1 MSTRVHIIDD
11 DDAVR
16 RALRLLL
23 QSADIDAAD
32 YGSAKE
38 FLDRAP
44 SLTAEERGC
53 LIVDVSMPGMSGLEL
68 QSELR
73 ARDIDVPVIVISGH
87 GDVPMAVSAMRK
99 GAVTFLMKTVNDQE
113 LIDTVNEILSQPRE
127 LSRAQAALE
136 AHRSRLTPRQ
146 REVFDLLR
154 QGLRTKEVAKRL
166 GVSPR
171 TVEVHRAKLLE
182 RLEASS
188 LTHLIGRLLEDSSDE
203 PARDPPAAGGSP
215 PHES

>member
-1 MSTRVHIIDD
+1 MTARVHIVD
-11 DDAVR
+11 DDAAVR
-16 RALRLLL
+16 RSLRLLL
-23 QSADIDAAD
+23 ESADIEAAD
-32 YGSAKE
+32 SPSASA
-38 FLDRAP
+38 FLERVD
-44 SLTAEERGC
+44 SLEPDERGC
-53 LIVDVSMPGMSGLEL
+53 LVLDVSMPGMSGLEL
-68 QSELR
+68 QAELR
-73 ARDIDVPVIVISGH
+73 KREIDIPAVVISGH

-99 GAVTFLMKTVNDQE
+99 GAVTFLMKPVDDQE
-113 LIDTVNEILSQPRE
+113 LINTVNEILSRPRE
-127 LSRAQAALE
+127 QRRSQASLE

-188 LTHLIGRLLEDSSDE
+188 LTHLIGRLLEDSRED
-203 PARDPPAAGGSP
+203 AGV
-215 PHES
+215 